1 MRMRTCVGCRRRR
14 TKDELLRVVR
24 APDGGVRLDRGG
36 NAPGRGAY
44 VCPDVR
50 CFDMGTRRKR
60 LGRALKTKLDAET
73 LERLRGALEVET
85 RTGAQ

>member
-14 TKDELLRVVR
+14 SKDELLRFAR
-24 APDGGVRLDRGG
+24 APGGGVHLDPGG

-50 CFDMGTRRKR
+50 CFDEGARRKR
-60 LGRALKTKLDAET
+60 LGRALRTSLDAET
-73 LERLRGALEVET
+73 LERLREALEAEK
-85 RTGAQ
+85 RTGA